1 MNEEEIVHYIPTHYM
16 CGEWKSN
23 YERSERGEEEMEQS
37 RCQSHTSHVAVVDL
51 PPPSLHPLVLTS
63 LSGCQQCFS
72 AWRQSFTKVC
82 FLLPSTFT
90 PSLADNDNLWL
101 VASVHPS
108 QAQPRHPLSES
119 TGIKVE
125 PIVFSRKIPM
135 TQHLCL
141 QKRSVSKD
149 REVFIF

>member
-23 YERSERGEEEMEQS
+23 YEWSERGEEEMEQS

-51 PPPSLHPLVLTS
+51 PPPSLPPS
-63 LSGCQQCFS
+63 LLRFSPPCQDVSSVSRHGVSPSQKSVFPPPI
-72 AWRQSFTKVC
+72 SF
-82 FLLPSTFT
+82 TFT

-108 QAQPRHPLSES
+108 QTQPRHPLSES
-119 TGIKVE
+119 TGIIVE
-125 PIVFSRKIPM
+125 PIVFSRKVPM
-135 TQHLCL
+135 AQHLTEEIC
-141 QKRSVSKD
+141 
-149 REVFIF
+149 F